1 MSVVI
6 NIDTS
11 SLQRLQREMRTIQN
25 EIPSAAASAL
35 NRTVTY
41 TKTQLSKE
49 IRERYAIKAKDLNGN
64 FKVRKANKYKLEAS
78 INSSGRPLTLPSHFN
93 VTPRNVVPGRRY
105 IVRAKI
111 KKRQAQAINTAPAAF
126 IATLRGIKQVVRREG
141 PNRYPIKVLRTLSIP
156 QMASNDQVYDKVE
169 RLAKNKLDDR
179 VIHEINWRLARAAQ
193 VVH

>member
-1 MSVVI
+1 MAVALNI
-6 NIDTS
+6 NTS
-11 SLQRLQREMRTIQN
+11 SLQRLAHEMRTIRN
-25 EIPSAAASAL
+25 EIPAAAASAI

-49 IRERYAIKAKDLNGN
+49 IRARYAIKAKDLNGN
-64 FKVRKANKYKLEAS
+64 FKVKKASKHKLEAS

-111 KKRQAQAINTAPAAF
+111 KKGQAQAINTSPSAF
-126 IATLRGIKQVVRREG
+126 IAMLRGVKQVVRREG

-156 QMASNDQVYDKVE
+156 QMASNDEVYDKVNE
-169 RLAKNKLDDR
+169 LAKRKLNER
-179 VIHEINWRLARAAQ
+179 VTHEINWRLARAAQ